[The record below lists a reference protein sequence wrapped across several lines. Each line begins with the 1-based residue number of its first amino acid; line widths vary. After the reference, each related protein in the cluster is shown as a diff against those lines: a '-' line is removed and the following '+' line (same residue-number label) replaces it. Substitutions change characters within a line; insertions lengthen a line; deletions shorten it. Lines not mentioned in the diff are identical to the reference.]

1 MEIII
6 LTVVLGLGIAFFATQ
21 NGSVINLHFGPYILP
36 DVPVYLVVVGALLF
50 GLLLAWIFYL
60 LRSFSSSITR
70 HNRENK
76 LKEANQT
83 IVDLT
88 KSIHQLE
95 IENARLREKSG
106 EEESS
111 DDKSL

>member
-6 LTVVLGLGIAFFATQ
+6 LTVILGLGIAFFATQ
-21 NGSVINLHFGPYILP
+21 NGGMISLHFGPYLLP

-50 GLLLAWIFYL
+50 GLLLAWVFYL

-83 IVDLT
+83 IVHLNKT
-88 KSIHQLE
+88 VHQLQL
-95 IENARLREKSG
+95 ENARLREKSG

>member
-6 LTVVLGLGIAFFATQ
+6 LTVILGLGIAFFATQ
-21 NGSVINLHFGPYILP
+21 NGGLISLYFGPYVLP
-36 DVPVYLVVVGALLF
+36 NVSIYLAIVGALLL
-50 GLLLAWIFYL
+50 GLLLAWLFYL
-60 LRSFSSSITR
+60 LRSFSSSMTL

-76 LKEANQT
+76 LKEANRT
-83 IVDLT
+83 IAHLT
-88 KSIHQLE
+88 KSVHQLE
-95 IENARLREKSG
+95 IDNARLREKSG